1 MKWSREKLILPLV
14 IACIGIVVITLYF
27 IPSNIQQAVDP
38 VRPSFSLG
46 PPHDFSTDSGKDIG
60 PKHVSLA
67 AQTEKSGDTTI
78 LENLYQLIESN
89 PQQAAVLLDSMKLT
103 SKGALTLSLVKNWSL
118 TEPENAFS
126 WYQTQKETLSESEY
140 ETGMRALLLRYAK
153 HSPQEV
159 FYDLQEYI
167 PAEHHSEVIVAV
179 ADGWANNDPEQSIAW
194 LREIAALGSVPQTTI
209 NDAFAKIMSHYL
221 NHAPNL
227 AFIILMESEGIFNTE
242 QIVPELAV
250 KQAEKDLTTTID
262 WLASTQPVHVQNT
275 SYIAMANARVERD
288 PEGAF
293 RLLTQVTE
301 VMANNEQSFTEA
313 VVRLVKRADHWIWS
327 NFTEIPLHMH
337 YAASAA
343 LAERALSGKL
353 PLEEYRLWLI
363 NSPSNQAQEGG
374 EEAINNYQETESSSE
389 P

>member
-1 MKWSREKLILPLV
+1 MKWSREKLMLPLL
-14 IACIGIVVITLYF
+14 IACIGMVVITLCF
-27 IPSNIQQAVDP
+27 IPNNIQQAVDP
-38 VRPSFSLG
+38 VRPAVSLG
-46 PPHDFSTDSGKDIG
+46 PVHDSNTDLGKGIG
-60 PKHVSLA
+60 PKHVSLT
-67 AQTEKSGDTTI
+67 AQTEQSDDTTI

-89 PQQAAVLLDSMKLT
+89 PRQAAVLLDSMKLT

-118 TEPENAFS
+118 TEPENAFN
-126 WYQTQKETLSESEY
+126 WYQTQKEVLSESEY

-153 HSPQEV
+153 HSPQKV

-167 PAEHHSEVIVAV
+167 SAEHHSEVIVAV
-179 ADGWANNDPEQSIAW
+179 ADGWANNDPEQSIVW
-194 LREIAALGSVPQTTI
+194 LREIAALGSVPKTTI
-209 NDAFAKIMSHYL
+209 DDAYAKIMSHYL

-227 AFIILMESEGIFNTE
+227 AFIVLMESEGIFNTE

-250 KQAEKDLTTTID
+250 KQAEEDLTTTID
-262 WLASTQPVHVQNT
+262 WLAATQPVHVQNT
-275 SYIAMANARVERD
+275 SYIAMANARVEKD

-293 RLLTQVTE
+293 RLLTE
-301 VMANNEQSFTEA
+301 VREVIANNEQSFTEA

-327 NFTEIPLHMH
+327 NFREIPLHMH

-363 NSPSNQAQEGG
+363 NSPSKQALEGG
-374 EEAINNYQETESSSE
+374 EEAINNYQETESLNE

>member
-1 MKWSREKLILPLV
+1 MKFSCQELILPLV
-14 IACIGIVVITLYF
+14 IPCIGIVVTTLWF
-27 IPSNIQQAVDP
+27 LPNNTQQAVDT
-38 VRPSFSLG
+38 VRPAFSLG
-46 PPHDFSTDSGKDIG
+46 PPHDFSTDSGKDIR
-60 PKHVSLA
+60 PKNVSLA
-67 AQTEKSGDTTI
+67 AQTEQSDDTMI

-89 PQQAAVLLDSMKLT
+89 PQQVAVLLDNMKLI

-126 WYQTQKETLSESEY
+126 WYLTQKEVLSESEY

-153 HSPQEV
+153 HSPQTV
-159 FYDLQEYI
+159 FYDLHEYI
-167 PAEHHSEVIVAV
+167 SGEYHSEIFVAV

-250 KQAEKDLTTTID
+250 KQAEEDLTATID
-262 WLASTQPVHVQNT
+262 WLAATQPVHVQNT
-275 SYIAMANARVERD
+275 SYIAMANARVEKD

-293 RLLTQVTE
+293 RLLTEVRE

-313 VVRLVKRADHWIWS
+313 VVRLVKHADHWIWS
-327 NFTEIPLHMH
+327 NFADIPLHMH

-343 LAERALSGKL
+343 LAERALEGKL
-353 PLEEYRLWLI
+353 SLKEFRLWLR
-363 NSPSNQAQEGG
+363 NSPSRQALEGG
-374 EEAINNYQETESSSE
+374 EETIRYYQETKSSNV